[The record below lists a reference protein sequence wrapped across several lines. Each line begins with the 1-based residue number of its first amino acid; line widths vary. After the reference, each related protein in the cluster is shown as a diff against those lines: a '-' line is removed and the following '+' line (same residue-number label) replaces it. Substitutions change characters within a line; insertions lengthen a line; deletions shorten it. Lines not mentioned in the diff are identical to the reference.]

1 MRSSL
6 GGMGERLTLRVA
18 SSVALSLF
26 RALVLVVATME
37 NPDSHRYVVVN
48 GRRSFTALSARH
60 GYSFETAIQK
70 EPRSSLP
77 HCNFK
82 VLSVEISRSWDSRC
96 EGKATSFAVGST
108 ENGSKIHV
116 SLSGI
121 LSKVFIKLLCQL

>member
-1 MRSSL
+1 
-6 GGMGERLTLRVA
+6 MGERLTLRVA

-37 NPDSHRYVVVN
+37 NPDSQRYVVVN
-48 GRRSFTALSARH
+48 ARSSFTALSARH

-82 VLSVEISRSWDSRC
+82 VLSVATSRSWDSRC
-96 EGKATSFAVGST
+96 EGKATSFLVGST
-108 ENGSKIHV
+108 ENGSAIHMCP
-116 SLSGI
+116 SLGSSG
-121 LSKVFIKLLCQL
+121 K